1 MTKHR
6 RAPQYSWAPLAW
18 QLQPVPDLTGY
29 TAPNSAADGYAMQ
42 AALHYYLCNRTGGTV
57 FGWNIDAKTKNM
69 LKYLG
74 VGGPAYGRV
83 L

>member
-1 MTKHR
+1 
-6 RAPQYSWAPLAW
+6 
-18 QLQPVPDLTGY
+18 
-29 TAPNSAADGYAMQ
+29 

-74 VGGPAYGRV
+74 VGGPAYSRV